1 MKTKH
6 TLISEKELHLLESLI
21 ASYGNIIN
29 FNQFFNEVKDSLSR
43 QEALNL
49 VMKLRQNGWLI
60 SVKKGLYFI
69 TSLSS
74 HGFANISPLLIANIL
89 RPESY
94 ISFDAALNY
103 HNLFNQMIKTYISV
117 TPQRPRSYHFQDLNY
132 RYVKIKEALYF
143 GFKEIEIE
151 GLKSKI
157 AELEKVFLDYLY
169 YRNDSYSMDIFWE
182 KINLGKDQI
191 NFKKMIKMSMKFP
204 LTTKRKLGFFL
215 DKLGKNTQKLADS
228 VHKNGY
234 SWLTKNSK
242 NFNNKWRLYYED
254 RFDHSL
260 TA

>member
-6 TLISEKELHLLESLI
+6 TLLSEKELNLLENLI
-21 ASYGNIIN
+21 ASHGNIVN
-29 FNQFFNEVKDSLSR
+29 FNQFFNEVKDSSSR
-43 QEALNL
+43 QEARNL
-49 VMKLRQNGWLI
+49 AMKLRENGWL
-60 SVKKGLYFI
+60 VPLKKGLYYI

-94 ISFDAALNY
+94 ISFEAALSY

-117 TPQRPRSYHFQDLNY
+117 TPHRPRSYTFQDLNY
-132 RYVKIKEALYF
+132 KYVKIKKSFYF
-143 GFKEIEIE
+143 GFKEIEIH
-151 GLKSKI
+151 GHRSKI
-157 AELEKVFLDYLY
+157 AELEKAFLDFLY

-191 NFKKMIKMSMKFP
+191 DFKKMIIWSMKFH

-215 DKLGKNTQKLADS
+215 DKLGENTQKLADA
-228 VHKNGY
+228 VHKKGY
-234 SWLTKNSK
+234 SRLTKNSK
-242 NFNNKWRLYYED
+242 KFNNKWRLYYED
-254 RFDHSL
+254 RFDHSI